1 MHRIARENA
10 IVQCKQDTLGEPE
23 LKIGTIPGRHE
34 GSSGVEDAESIVSLL
49 AALRSALS
57 VDAVARRAAGEPRER
72 RSRHARGDG
81 GRAETAGERASFAQ
95 AFCDVSPER
104 VGAYKERLRK
114 VLTDPTNFD
123 QHWDTGWHR
132 AETTNSQMNALRE
145 RDPKEFAARIKV
157 NCERLKWMA
166 GNALRPPAQK

>member
-1 MHRIARENA
+1 MKNLSYRYRPFCAALCLSVLSLAAPLASRA
-10 IVQCKQDTLGEPE
+10 
-23 LKIGTIPGRHE
+23 
-34 GSSGVEDAESIVSLL
+34 SEDANMRV
-49 AALRSALS
+49 
-57 VDAVARRAAGEPRER
+57 
-72 RSRHARGDG
+72 
-81 GRAETAGERASFAQ
+81 ETAGERASFAQ

-114 VLTDPTNFD
+114 VLTDASDFD

-132 AETTNSQMNALRE
+132 AESSNRQMNALRE

-166 GNALRPPAQK
+166 GNALRPSARK